1 MKTLKEKIEV
11 MQAAERGEPIEFIS
25 RRFWEGEP
33 PLGWRKIDPA
43 LTTDWNWQQFDYR
56 VAPKPFEVWVNIY
69 PGNGNICSH
78 PDKETADKFA
88 KKDRIRCVKLR
99 EVVE

>member
-11 MQAAERGEPIEFIS
+11 MQAAERGEQIQVSVLCSVSESSWRPCPGSIFNWEF
-25 RRFWEGEP
+25 
-33 PLGWRKIDPA
+33 
-43 LTTDWNWQQFDYR
+43 NDYR

-88 KKDRIRCVKLR
+88 KKDRIRCVKFR